1 MSGTT
6 KVAKNATTL
15 SLKDSE
21 IRYRRLFE
29 STQDGILI
37 LDARTGLIED
47 VNPYLIKLLG
57 YSRKEFIKKKLWD
70 MGAFKDIEANQKS
83 FEALQKKKYIRYENL
98 PLKTKDGQFIQVE
111 FISSVYLV
119 GDKKVIQC
127 NIRNITAHKRIV
139 AALQENEK
147 TYHDLINQSPDG
159 FFVIEFSGKIIY
171 ANTAMCRELGFNLE
185 ELLSMNIW
193 DIVPTQYL
201 GQHRK
206 RLSKVLRGKS
216 SDIAAEYTVQ
226 GKDGEIHYIDVLSA
240 PHYSGP
246 DIIGFQGIAHDITA
260 RVRAKQEL
268 CKSEEKYRTLV
279 DEIKDGFFVT
289 DSAGIFTF
297 ANIALAEIYGVET
310 PQALVGRMF
319 SDFVTPEMSANLGEA
334 YTSAMET
341 GRSLDVINGQIVRP
355 DGTRVFIEIKPTMMI
370 EGGQVAGTQGIVRDI
385 TDNKRAQDVLHESE
399 KRFRALIEN
408 SSDAITLL
416 DANGRAVYDS
426 PAAPGMLGYGPEEW
440 IGRDVFALIHPDDLL
455 TIRGLFQNL
464 GKTPGARVN
473 STFRV
478 RHKSGTWL
486 WVEMVATNLL
496 AEPSVKAIVL
506 NYHDITE
513 RIRAEEE
520 IGNLAK
526 FPNENPFPV
535 LRLNDKGIILFA
547 NKASQ
552 KLLEEWKTTTG
563 QEVPAFWRMKA
574 NEALSTNSSQV
585 VEVSIQGMILS
596 FTVTPIVEAGYVN
609 LYGRDVTEQR
619 RSEEL
624 LHLQSTALDAAA
636 NSIIITNRDGIIEW
650 VNPAY
655 STLTGYTGKEVIGK
669 NLRKLEKSVKQDPA
683 LTKLQWETILAE
695 KVWHGELIIR
705 RKDGSLF
712 TEEKTITPVINT
724 DGNISHFISIIQDV
738 TERKKADGALR
749 ASEVKFRS
757 YIENTPLGVFI
768 ADQSGRYVEVNVTA
782 TKMLGY
788 TESELLHLSIPD
800 VLAPEALEE
809 GLQQFQKVTQDGF
822 ASAELIFRR
831 KDGTQFWSTVLTVR
845 LSKDRFMAYCQD
857 ITKQV
862 QAAGLL
868 GSSKQVI
875 EGIINTIPM
884 RVFWKDKNLVFLGCN
899 AEFARD
905 AGFTDPK
912 EIIGKDDFQM
922 AWRDQAELYRSDDR
936 QVIESGRS
944 KLQIEEP
951 QTTLEGDTITLLTS
965 KVPLRDSEKK
975 VIGVLGTY
983 MDITERKQEQS
994 KIQQQ
999 LEHLN
1004 AISAIDQAIAANFD
1018 LKLNLSV
1025 ILKYVTIELGIDAAD
1040 ILVFNPDSQMLEY
1053 GADHGFRTRAI
1064 REVSMRLGE
1073 SFAGRVVLERQLV
1086 RIPNLKKEPGN
1097 LVMTTLV
1104 KSEDFVCYYGLPL
1117 IVKGQINGVL
1127 ELFHRAEFKP
1137 KTEWLEFLNSLA
1149 GQAAIAIEN
1158 STLYSSLQYSN
1169 LELHLAYD
1177 ATIEGWSH
1185 ALDLRDKET
1194 EGHTQRVTDITVN
1207 LARGFGLSEA
1217 ELMRVRWGALLH
1229 DIGKMGVPDEILLK
1243 PGPLTDEEWVKM
1255 KMHPTF
1261 AFNLLSPIH
1270 YLQEALDIPYSHHEK
1285 WDGSGYPRGLKG
1297 DQIPL
1302 AARIFAVVDV
1312 WDAITSDRPYRP
1324 AWTKEKAYQHI
1335 RASSGSHFDPK
1346 VVEAFM
1352 QLPK

>member
-1 MSGTT
+1 MSG
-6 KVAKNATTL
+6 KARIAEKATTL

-29 STQDGILI
+29 SAQDGILI

-70 MGAFKDIEANQKS
+70 MGAFKDIKANQKS
-83 FEALQKKKYIRYENL
+83 FKALQKKKYIRYENL

-111 FISSVYLV
+111 FISNVYLV

-127 NIRNITAHKRIV
+127 NIRDITAHKRIV

-246 DIIGFQGIAHDITA
+246 DIIGFQGIAHDIT
-260 RVRAKQEL
+260 
-268 CKSEEKYRTLV
+268 
-279 DEIKDGFFVT
+279 
-289 DSAGIFTF
+289 
-297 ANIALAEIYGVET
+297 
-310 PQALVGRMF
+310 
-319 SDFVTPEMSANLGEA
+319 
-334 YTSAMET
+334 
-341 GRSLDVINGQIVRP
+341 
-355 DGTRVFIEIKPTMMI
+355 
-370 EGGQVAGTQGIVRDI
+370 
-385 TDNKRAQDVLHESE
+385 
-399 KRFRALIEN
+399 
-408 SSDAITLL
+408 
-416 DANGRAVYDS
+416 
-426 PAAPGMLGYGPEEW
+426 
-440 IGRDVFALIHPDDLL
+440 
-455 TIRGLFQNL
+455 
-464 GKTPGARVN
+464 
-473 STFRV
+473 
-478 RHKSGTWL
+478 
-486 WVEMVATNLL
+486 
-496 AEPSVKAIVL
+496 
-506 NYHDITE
+506 E

-563 QEVPAFWRMKA
+563 QEAPAFWRMKA

-585 VEVSIQGMILS
+585 LEVLIQGTILS
-596 FTVTPIVEAGYVN
+596 FRVTPIVEAGYVN
-609 LYGRDVTEQR
+609 LYGRDITEQR

-655 STLTGYTGKEVIGK
+655 NTLTGFTAKEVIGK
-669 NLRKLEKSVKQDPA
+669 NLRKLEESVKQDPA
-683 LTKLQWETILAE
+683 LTKIQWDTILAG
-695 KVWHGELIIR
+695 KVWHGELINR

-712 TEEKTITPVINT
+712 TEEKTITPLINT

-738 TERKKADGALR
+738 TERKKADEALR

-757 YIENTPLGVFI
+757 YIENAPLGVFI
-768 ADQSGRYVEVNVTA
+768 ADQSGRYVEVNATA

-822 ASAELIFRR
+822 AFAELIFRR

-857 ITKQV
+857 ITERV
-862 QAAGLL
+862 QAARLL
-868 GSSKQVI
+868 RSSKQVI
-875 EGIINTIPM
+875 EGIINTIPL

-899 AEFARD
+899 TEFARD

-922 AWRDQAELYRSDDR
+922 VWRDQAELYRSDDR

-951 QTTLEGDTITLLTS
+951 QTTPEGNTITLLTS
-965 KVPLRDSEKK
+965 KVPLRDSEEK

-1004 AISAIDQAIAANFD
+1004 AISAIDQAITANFD
-1018 LKLNLSV
+1018 LKLNLSL
-1025 ILKYVTIELGIDAAD
+1025 ILKYVTKELGIDAAD
-1040 ILVFNPDSQMLEY
+1040 ILVFNPGSQLLEY
-1053 GADHGFRTRAI
+1053 GADHGFRTRVISEA
-1064 REVSMRLGE
+1064 SMRMGE
-1073 SFAGRVVLERQLV
+1073 SFAGRVMLERQLV
-1086 RIPNLKKEPGN
+1086 RIPNLKEEPGN
-1097 LVMTTLV
+1097 LFMTTLL
-1104 KSEDFVCYYGLPL
+1104 KGEDFVCYYGLPL

-1127 ELFHRAEFKP
+1127 ELFHRAEFTP

-1158 STLYSSLQYSN
+1158 STLYSSLQHSN

-1194 EGHTQRVTDITVN
+1194 EGHTQRVTEMTVN
-1207 LARGFGLSEA
+1207 LARSFGFSKA

-1229 DIGKMGVPDEILLK
+1229 DIGKMGVPDGILLK

-1255 KMHPTF
+1255 KMHPTL
-1261 AFNLLSPIH
+1261 AFELLSPIH
-1270 YLQEALDIPYSHHEK
+1270 YLREALDIPYCHHEN

-1302 AARIFAVVDV
+1302 AARLFAVVDV
-1312 WDAITSDRPYRP
+1312 WDATTSDRPYRP
-1324 AWTKEKAYQHI
+1324 AWTKEKALQHI
-1335 RASSGSHFDPK
+1335 RASSGSHFDPQAI
-1346 VVEAFM
+1346 EAFM